1 MRFYTLLA
9 AMVFLGT
16 PALAYIGPG
25 AGAGAIGVLI
35 AIIGGVLLLL
45 VGFLWYPIKRMMRKN
60 KAPEVAE
67 TDASKE

>member
-9 AMVFLGT
+9 SMIFLAT

-35 AIIGGVLLLL
+35 AIIGGVLLL
-45 VGFLWYPIKRMMRKN
+45 VIGFLWYPIKRMMRKN

-67 TDASKE
+67 TDAPKE

>member
-9 AMVFLGT
+9 SMIFLST

-60 KAPEVAE
+60 KAPEAAE